1 MIDYCIKMPEKD
13 EYEKGH
19 KYPYYSCELL
29 CTSNGFNIDKL
40 LQIPISRT
48 NNTEQKENNSNDME
62 TKESE
67 EKINIIKNKMDNKD
81 KELENEKRENSNN
94 LSDIKKKDEDNKANA
109 EENSEKIIKSE
120 INENNL
126 KENHEKK
133 TEDLKLNFENHE
145 NETNEKILEQK
156 KNDEPNFPLV
166 NSVLDHLFSILE
178 DKSSLENIVLLGYFN
193 KITNYLIKS
202 KRKIVIEYILINREN
217 IINKL
222 LCHINKYSI
231 ANIIIN
237 ILNALSEDDI
247 PEIKDKYIL
256 IVNKLIDQFYL
267 NENDNN
273 TIEIICDLFINCI
286 IYNNIINLSKI
297 IEANIINKFE
307 NIIQKYFESFEQN
320 KEKIFFVINLLTK
333 MNKSILSNFPKRIT
347 TTINSDDDTNKMMNL
362 IKFIDKI
369 NIQFIPLNNSRSE
382 FKGLVYQTFLNSFSE
397 YCNSINNICIAI
409 INNLIEQEQNKQNNA
424 VEIETSFSYQ
434 KYKTLGI
441 NKIMSFGYIKTVL
454 DIYINCLD
462 IFAEDNEKKN
472 MINEKIHLIV
482 ETKIF
487 NLFIKYYF
495 KYKNNNFFTNI
506 MLDLIKIIFDND
518 KAPEELILNIL
529 QLNKE
534 ENNDNNFI
542 NLLINDIIKNSKF
555 IFEDSG
561 NKINN
566 FLFGSNINIL
576 NYIYSCKNSYMN
588 NLLNEKMSKEKFF
601 YDNFITNINPL
612 FSKRLYKI
620 DDNTEKPQFDS
631 LGVRLSASNST
642 LGTSNI
648 PFSLESL
655 DELATFYLKVYQKY
669 LAGEEYV
676 SLFEEREKK
685 LEKIKKSSEYIRLGN
700 QNKDEE
706 LETEE
711 EEDEY
716 DDVDI
721 PKPVFFN
728 SKLEE
733 KKDVEKNDIRD
744 ENIENKK
751 YNDINFWQVELKDE
765 SMEDILKD
773 IL

>member
-307 NIIQKYFESFEQN
+307 NIIQKYFENFEQN

-397 YCNSINNICIAI
+397 YCNSINNMCIAI
-409 INNLIEQEQNKQNNA
+409 INNLIEQEQNQQNNA

-733 KKDVEKNDIRD
+733 KKEVEKNDIRD

>member
-1 MIDYCIKMPEKD
+1 MPEKD

-40 LQIPISRT
+40 LQIPISQT

-307 NIIQKYFESFEQN
+307 NIIQKYFENFEQN

-397 YCNSINNICIAI
+397 YCNSINNMCIAI
-409 INNLIEQEQNKQNNA
+409 INNLIEQEQNQQNNA

-631 LGVRLSASNST
+631 LGVRLSASNNT

-733 KKDVEKNDIRD
+733 KKEVEKNDIRD

-765 SMEDILKD
+765 SMEEILKD

>member
-1 MIDYCIKMPEKD
+1 MPEKD

-40 LQIPISRT
+40 LQIPISQT

-67 EKINIIKNKMDNKD
+67 EKINIIKNKMDDKD

-307 NIIQKYFESFEQN
+307 NIIQKYFENFEQN

-397 YCNSINNICIAI
+397 YCNSINNMCIAI
-409 INNLIEQEQNKQNNA
+409 INNLIEQEQNQQNNA

-631 LGVRLSASNST
+631 LGVRLSASNNT

-733 KKDVEKNDIRD
+733 KKEVEKNDIRD

>member
-1 MIDYCIKMPEKD
+1 MPEKD

-40 LQIPISRT
+40 LQIPISQT

-145 NETNEKILEQK
+145 NKTNEKILEQK

-267 NENDNN
+267 NENDNS

-307 NIIQKYFESFEQN
+307 NIIQKYFENFERN

-397 YCNSINNICIAI
+397 YCNSINNMCIAI
-409 INNLIEQEQNKQNNA
+409 INNLIEQEQNQQNNA

-733 KKDVEKNDIRD
+733 KKEVEKNDIRD

-765 SMEDILKD
+765 SMEEILKD

>member
-40 LQIPISRT
+40 LQIPISQT

-307 NIIQKYFESFEQN
+307 NIIQKYFENFEQN

-409 INNLIEQEQNKQNNA
+409 INNLIEQEQNQQNNA

-733 KKDVEKNDIRD
+733 KKEVEKNDIRD

-765 SMEDILKD
+765 SMEEILKD

>member
-40 LQIPISRT
+40 LQIPISQT

-307 NIIQKYFESFEQN
+307 NIIQKYFENFEQN

-397 YCNSINNICIAI
+397 YCNSINNMCIAI
-409 INNLIEQEQNKQNNA
+409 INNLIEQEQNQQNNA

-631 LGVRLSASNST
+631 LGVRLSASNNT

-765 SMEDILKD
+765 SMEEILKD

>member
-1 MIDYCIKMPEKD
+1 MPEKD

-40 LQIPISRT
+40 LQIPISQT

-307 NIIQKYFESFEQN
+307 NIIQKYFENFEQN

-397 YCNSINNICIAI
+397 YCNSINNMCIAI
-409 INNLIEQEQNKQNNA
+409 INNLIEQEQNQQNNA

>member
-40 LQIPISRT
+40 LQIPISQT

-307 NIIQKYFESFEQN
+307 NIIQKYFENFERN

-382 FKGLVYQTFLNSFSE
+382 FKGLVYQTFLNSFSK

-409 INNLIEQEQNKQNNA
+409 INNLIEQEQNQQNNA

-733 KKDVEKNDIRD
+733 KKEVEKNDIRD

-765 SMEDILKD
+765 SMEEILKD

>member
-40 LQIPISRT
+40 LQIPISQT

-202 KRKIVIEYILINREN
+202 KRKIVIEYILIYREN

-307 NIIQKYFESFEQN
+307 NIIQKYFENFEQN

-397 YCNSINNICIAI
+397 YCNSINNMCIAI
-409 INNLIEQEQNKQNNA
+409 INNLIEQEQNQQNNA

-733 KKDVEKNDIRD
+733 KKEVEKNDIRD

-765 SMEDILKD
+765 SMEEILKD

>member
-40 LQIPISRT
+40 LQIPISQT

-307 NIIQKYFESFEQN
+307 NIIQKYFENFEQN

-397 YCNSINNICIAI
+397 YCNSINNMCIAI
-409 INNLIEQEQNKQNNA
+409 INNLIEQEQNQQNNA

-733 KKDVEKNDIRD
+733 KKEVEKNDIRD

-765 SMEDILKD
+765 SMEEILKD

>member
-40 LQIPISRT
+40 LQIPISQT

-145 NETNEKILEQK
+145 NKTNEKILEQK

-267 NENDNN
+267 NENDNS

-307 NIIQKYFESFEQN
+307 NIIQKYFENFERN

-382 FKGLVYQTFLNSFSE
+382 FKGLVYQTFLNSFSK

-409 INNLIEQEQNKQNNA
+409 INNLIEQEQNQQNNA

-733 KKDVEKNDIRD
+733 KKEVEKNDIRD

-765 SMEDILKD
+765 SMEEILKD

>member
-1 MIDYCIKMPEKD
+1 
-13 EYEKGH
+13 
-19 KYPYYSCELL
+19 
-29 CTSNGFNIDKL
+29 
-40 LQIPISRT
+40 
-48 NNTEQKENNSNDME
+48 
-62 TKESE
+62 
-67 EKINIIKNKMDNKD
+67 
-81 KELENEKRENSNN
+81 
-94 LSDIKKKDEDNKANA
+94 
-109 EENSEKIIKSE
+109 
-120 INENNL
+120 
-126 KENHEKK
+126 
-133 TEDLKLNFENHE
+133 
-145 NETNEKILEQK
+145 
-156 KNDEPNFPLV
+156 
-166 NSVLDHLFSILE
+166 
-178 DKSSLENIVLLGYFN
+178 
-193 KITNYLIKS
+193 
-202 KRKIVIEYILINREN
+202 
-217 IINKL
+217 
-222 LCHINKYSI
+222 
-231 ANIIIN
+231 
-237 ILNALSEDDI
+237 
-247 PEIKDKYIL
+247 
-256 IVNKLIDQFYL
+256 
-267 NENDNN
+267 
-273 TIEIICDLFINCI
+273 
-286 IYNNIINLSKI
+286 
-297 IEANIINKFE
+297 
-307 NIIQKYFESFEQN
+307 
-320 KEKIFFVINLLTK
+320 
-333 MNKSILSNFPKRIT
+333 
-347 TTINSDDDTNKMMNL
+347 
-362 IKFIDKI
+362 
-369 NIQFIPLNNSRSE
+369 
-382 FKGLVYQTFLNSFSE
+382 
-397 YCNSINNICIAI
+397 
-409 INNLIEQEQNKQNNA
+409 
-424 VEIETSFSYQ
+424 
-434 KYKTLGI
+434 
-441 NKIMSFGYIKTVL
+441 
-454 DIYINCLD
+454 
-462 IFAEDNEKKN
+462 

-631 LGVRLSASNST
+631 LGVRLSASNNT

>member
-67 EKINIIKNKMDNKD
+67 EKINIIKNKMDDKD

-307 NIIQKYFESFEQN
+307 NIIQKYFENFEQN

-397 YCNSINNICIAI
+397 YCNSINNMCIAI
-409 INNLIEQEQNKQNNA
+409 INNLIEQEQNQQNNA

-631 LGVRLSASNST
+631 LGVRLSASNNT

-733 KKDVEKNDIRD
+733 KKEVEKNDIRD

>member
-1 MIDYCIKMPEKD
+1 
-13 EYEKGH
+13 
-19 KYPYYSCELL
+19 
-29 CTSNGFNIDKL
+29 
-40 LQIPISRT
+40 
-48 NNTEQKENNSNDME
+48 
-62 TKESE
+62 
-67 EKINIIKNKMDNKD
+67 
-81 KELENEKRENSNN
+81 
-94 LSDIKKKDEDNKANA
+94 
-109 EENSEKIIKSE
+109 
-120 INENNL
+120 
-126 KENHEKK
+126 
-133 TEDLKLNFENHE
+133 
-145 NETNEKILEQK
+145 
-156 KNDEPNFPLV
+156 
-166 NSVLDHLFSILE
+166 
-178 DKSSLENIVLLGYFN
+178 
-193 KITNYLIKS
+193 
-202 KRKIVIEYILINREN
+202 
-217 IINKL
+217 
-222 LCHINKYSI
+222 
-231 ANIIIN
+231 
-237 ILNALSEDDI
+237 
-247 PEIKDKYIL
+247 
-256 IVNKLIDQFYL
+256 
-267 NENDNN
+267 
-273 TIEIICDLFINCI
+273 
-286 IYNNIINLSKI
+286 
-297 IEANIINKFE
+297 
-307 NIIQKYFESFEQN
+307 
-320 KEKIFFVINLLTK
+320 
-333 MNKSILSNFPKRIT
+333 
-347 TTINSDDDTNKMMNL
+347 
-362 IKFIDKI
+362 
-369 NIQFIPLNNSRSE
+369 
-382 FKGLVYQTFLNSFSE
+382 
-397 YCNSINNICIAI
+397 
-409 INNLIEQEQNKQNNA
+409 
-424 VEIETSFSYQ
+424 
-434 KYKTLGI
+434 
-441 NKIMSFGYIKTVL
+441 
-454 DIYINCLD
+454 
-462 IFAEDNEKKN
+462 

-765 SMEDILKD
+765 SMEEILKD

>member
-1 MIDYCIKMPEKD
+1 MPEKD

-40 LQIPISRT
+40 LQIPISQT

-267 NENDNN
+267 NENDNS

-307 NIIQKYFESFEQN
+307 NIIQKYFENFERN

-397 YCNSINNICIAI
+397 YCNSINNMCIAI
-409 INNLIEQEQNKQNNA
+409 INNLIEQEQNQQNNA

-472 MINEKIHLIV
+472 MINEKIHLLV

-733 KKDVEKNDIRD
+733 KKEVEKNDIRD

-765 SMEDILKD
+765 SMEEILKD

>member
-40 LQIPISRT
+40 LQIPISQT

-307 NIIQKYFESFEQN
+307 NIIQKYFENFEQN

-397 YCNSINNICIAI
+397 YCNSINNMCIAI
-409 INNLIEQEQNKQNNA
+409 INNLIEQEQNQQNNA

-631 LGVRLSASNST
+631 LGVRLSASNNT

-733 KKDVEKNDIRD
+733 KKEVEKNDIRD

-765 SMEDILKD
+765 SMEEILKD

>member
-1 MIDYCIKMPEKD
+1 MPEKD

-19 KYPYYSCELL
+19 RYPYYCCELL
-29 CTSNGFNIDKL
+29 CTSNGFNIDRL
-40 LQIPISRT
+40 LQIPNGPS

-67 EKINIIKNKMDNKD
+67 EKINIIENKMDNKD

-307 NIIQKYFESFEQN
+307 NIIQNYFENFEQN

-333 MNKSILSNFPKRIT
+333 MNKSILFNFPKRIT
-347 TTINSDDDTNKMMNL
+347 TTINSDDETNKMMNL

-369 NIQFIPLNNSRSE
+369 NFQFIPLNNSRSE

-409 INNLIEQEQNKQNNA
+409 INNLIEQEQNQQNNA

-472 MINEKIHLIV
+472 IINEKIHLIV

-542 NLLINDIIKNSKF
+542 NLLINDLIKNSKF
-555 IFEDSG
+555 TFEDSG

-631 LGVRLSASNST
+631 LGVRISSSNNT

-655 DELATFYLKVYQKY
+655 NELATFYLKVYQKY

-733 KKDVEKNDIRD
+733 KKEVEKNDIRD
-744 ENIENKK
+744 ENIDNKK
-751 YNDINFWQVELKDE
+751 YNDINFWQVKLKDE
-765 SMEDILKD
+765 NMEEILKD

>member
-1 MIDYCIKMPEKD
+1 MPEKD

-40 LQIPISRT
+40 LQIPISQT

-307 NIIQKYFESFEQN
+307 NIIQKYFENFEQN

-397 YCNSINNICIAI
+397 YCNSINNMCIAI
-409 INNLIEQEQNKQNNA
+409 INNLIEQEQNQQNNA

-631 LGVRLSASNST
+631 LGVRLSASNNT

-765 SMEDILKD
+765 SMEEILKD

>member
-67 EKINIIKNKMDNKD
+67 EKINIIKNKMDDKD

-307 NIIQKYFESFEQN
+307 NIIQKYFENFEQN

-397 YCNSINNICIAI
+397 YCNSINNMCIAI
-409 INNLIEQEQNKQNNA
+409 INNLIEQEQNQQNNA

-631 LGVRLSASNST
+631 LGVRLSASNNT

-733 KKDVEKNDIRD
+733 KKEVEKNDIRD

-765 SMEDILKD
+765 SMEEILKD